1 MDDDYQYHCES
12 ADIALLARV
21 VSDLFPEQT
30 QFTERL
36 DETGRTLLIIHYVA
50 MRFGSSARRI
60 AIEIRFDTAALVR
73 YRALPASQH
82 ARSYA
87 VLRAYVEAT
96 LGSLEEMYAN
106 GETVPKTVEIDMAE
120 DFA

>member
-1 MDDDYQYHCES
+1 MDDYQFDCPS
-12 ADIALLARV
+12 ADIDVLAHV

-30 QFTERL
+30 QFAERIGE
-36 DETGRTLLIIHYVA
+36 DGRTSLVIHYVA
-50 MRFGSSARRI
+50 MRFGSAAQRI
-60 AIEIRFDTAALVR
+60 AIDIRFDTAALAR
-73 YRALPASQH
+73 YRALPAAQH

-106 GETVPKTVEIDMAE
+106 GETVPRTVDIDMAE